1 MSPAVN
7 KALSSGGAL
16 DGNKRLKLSA
26 SVKADL
32 AHPADFF

>member
-16 DGNKRLKLSA
+16 DGNMRLKLSA
-26 SVKADL
+26 SDKAAL
-32 AHPADFF
+32 AHPGDFF